1 MRATRQF
8 VPAFLRLSTEVTMK
22 HNCWKD
28 VWNRWVVVF
37 CAYQILAVILTLQRF
52 YLDWQSV
59 KSISEYI
66 YALAID
72 HLINSFVW
80 GILTV
85 LILCLTRKYRLD
97 TPRRWWNLLVIMGF
111 GAVIALLHLVI
122 YMFIYL
128 MVGPV
133 LFPREPALPF
143 ALHSIIAMLLKLNPF
158 WRLVHLIPIIILSYA
173 YDFYRLYI
181 QGARQAAQLEAQ
193 LAKAHLQTLQM
204 QLQPHFLFNAL
215 NAIYVLVREDADSAC
230 RMLESLSSLLRLT
243 LKRVEQSRITLQEEL
258 NFLKLYLSIEQ
269 VRFHDRL
276 QVEYAI
282 PAEVNEAL
290 VPNFIL
296 QPLVENAILHGI
308 TQSPGAGRLEIRA
321 QREQDQLILQVKDD
335 GPGMNGK
342 GSNSTGQ
349 GIGLSNTRE
358 RLRQMF
364 GEDQQVELLNLPGGG
379 FTATVKFPY
388 QEAATEM
395 EFMYE

>member
-1 MRATRQF
+1 
-8 VPAFLRLSTEVTMK
+8 VPAFLRLSTEVIMK
-22 HNCWKD
+22 KKCWQD

-37 CAYQILAVILTLQRF
+37 SAYQILAVIFTLQRF
-52 YLDWQSV
+52 YFDWRSA
-59 KSISEYI
+59 KSLSEYT

-85 LILCLTRKYRLD
+85 LILCLTRRFRLD
-97 TPRRWWNLLVIMGF
+97 TARRWWNLLAIMGF
-111 GAVIALLHLVI
+111 GIVISVLHLLI
-122 YMFIYL
+122 YICIYL
-128 MVGPV
+128 VTTPL
-133 LFPREPALPF
+133 LFPAEFHFSLEGI
-143 ALHSIIAMLLKLNPF
+143 LSLMLKLNPF
-158 WRLVHLIPIIILSYA
+158 WRLVHMVPIIILSYA
-173 YDFYRLYI
+173 YDFYLLYI
-181 QGARQAAQLEAQ
+181 QGARKAAELEAL

-204 QLQPHFLFNAL
+204 QLQPHFLFNTL

-230 RMLESLSSLLRLT
+230 RMLETLSSLLRLT
-243 LKRVEQSRITLQEEL
+243 LKQVEQSRITLREEL

-321 QREQDQLILQVKDD
+321 QREQDRLLLQIKDD
-335 GPGMNGK
+335 GPGMNGA
-342 GSNSTGQ
+342 GSNSAGQ

-364 GEDQQVELLNLPGGG
+364 GENQQVELLNLPGGG
-379 FTATVKFPY
+379 FTATLKFPY

-395 EFMYE
+395 EFVYE